1 MTTIKTSLR
10 HFGHTPL
17 FAAKCAAQAGLTAL
31 LAGVACASLAQT
43 LNLPPRPANALG
55 GQDFV
60 NVISPMA
67 KPPDTQRENWIYAQ
81 VALGNVPNWIRRLVP
96 VTTNAVIHGVNH
108 TVTYYVT
115 PDYLAIGSDDD
126 YFLEPM
132 TPMLAQR
139 IATALD
145 CTLPTRK
152 MVNDVFVNMQVKM
165 EPTPIPYNNAHP
177 PVTIPWFNTYNTMV
191 WTQRMT
197 FLPSFPLG
205 SSVGGDK
212 KDVVISTRIYTNLS
226 PHAPNPVVIY
236 GWPHPD
242 GTMIQPLYNGHSE
255 YYMDYSH
262 GIRLVSQAVTVDG
275 APNTVSNVLT
285 DPNLAALLSD
295 ETNFAGNVI
304 PKPYYTVVPVA
315 PVIITQPYALSL
327 QQGATAVLSA
337 VAMGDAPLTFIWQKN
352 GQRVVAGT
360 NSILTLTNLQSGAAG
375 IYSVVITNTA
385 GSVTSFPAPL
395 TITMSN

>member
-1 MTTIKTSLR
+1 
-10 HFGHTPL
+10 
-17 FAAKCAAQAGLTAL
+17 
-31 LAGVACASLAQT
+31 
-43 LNLPPRPANALG
+43 
-55 GQDFV
+55 
-60 NVISPMA
+60 
-67 KPPDTQRENWIYAQ
+67 
-81 VALGNVPNWIRRLVP
+81 
-96 VTTNAVIHGVNH
+96 
-108 TVTYYVT
+108 
-115 PDYLAIGSDDD
+115 
-126 YFLEPM
+126 
-132 TPMLAQR
+132 
-139 IATALD
+139 
-145 CTLPTRK
+145 
-152 MVNDVFVNMQVKM
+152 
-165 EPTPIPYNNAHP
+165 
-177 PVTIPWFNTYNTMV
+177 
-191 WTQRMT
+191 
-197 FLPSFPLG
+197 
-205 SSVGGDK
+205 
-212 KDVVISTRIYTNLS
+212 
-226 PHAPNPVVIY
+226 
-236 GWPHPD
+236 
-242 GTMIQPLYNGHSE
+242 
-255 YYMDYSH
+255 MDYSH